1 MAIIASGNAGYGT
14 GTTFQQVGGQV
25 YWTGSSHSSGYDVRD
40 TNDGSDGDGVLNIG
54 ETVYLY
60 NNGSYIGTQMR
71 YIGTDSTTGDL
82 LFNPSGTF
90 YTYAFTNNSANVDY
104 YATYVTDTYSTTAVN
119 YCFLSG
125 TLITTPNGTTNV
137 ESLRIGD
144 EVITTEGIVQKV
156 KWVGIQNCHK
166 MTIPTNRLPVIV
178 RKDALGENI
187 PSEDLYLSS
196 DHALYVDGIL
206 AHAGALVNDISI
218 VRINRDELETSFTY
232 YHVELEDHSLIL
244 ANNTPAETF
253 VDNASREQFHN
264 YAEYVTLYG
273 SDESLNQTGE
283 LSLPRAMSQRQLPK
297 AIKERLEIRALE
309 LFASEVS
316 VSA

>member
-1 MAIIASGNAGYGT
+1 MAILATGSAGYAGGT
-14 GTTFQQVGGQV
+14 D
-25 YWTGSSHSSGYDVRD
+25 TGSAINWIFGDNSYTTYDMRD
-40 TNDGSDGDGVLNIG
+40 TPDGSNGDGVLNFG
-54 ETVYLY
+54 DTVYLY
-60 NNGSYIGTQMR
+60 DNGSYSGMTMTFT
-71 YIGTDSTTGDL
+71 GTDSVTGDL
-82 LFNPSGTF
+82 LFDAGGSGIYTFSSSSANLAHYASGAIDF
-90 YTYAFTNNSANVDY
+90 YT
-104 YATYVTDTYSTTAVN
+104 TTPVA

-125 TLITTPNGTTNV
+125 TQITTPNGTTNV
-137 ESLRIGD
+137 ESLCIGD

-156 KWVGIQNCHK
+156 KWVGVQNCHK
-166 MTIPTNRLPVIV
+166 FTLPTNKLPVIV
-178 RKDALGENI
+178 RKEALGENI

-196 DHALYVDGIL
+196 DHALYVDGVL

-218 VRINRDELETSFTY
+218 VRINRDELESSFTY